1 MTRMIS
7 ERKTQRDG
15 EMLREGLQ
23 RDSESQPG
31 LCQCASPA
39 PVVSQRTPF
48 HFPSH
53 RREPGERLWTQR
65 KNNQNDGF
73 GQRLSFRDRERKI
86 MVPTQSFPQS
96 WFGQRLSYRDRERE
110 REIMVPTQSFPQSW
124 FGQRPS

>member
-1 MTRMIS
+1 
-7 ERKTQRDG
+7 
-15 EMLREGLQ
+15 MLREGLQ

-110 REIMVPTQSFPQSW
+110 RDYGSNSIISTIMVWAKTELE
-124 FGQRPS
+124 REHETCLDK